1 MNILLLAPHADDI
14 ELGCGATVA
23 RFVEEGHNLLWIVFT
38 DEQPLNSEHVKAT
51 EVVGFKNESRR
62 ALDFTLRHLCSRRQE
77 VLERLVTLNSEFK
90 PDLVVGPSLH
100 DFHQDHQVVANEMVR
115 AFKTSASIICY
126 ELPWNHVSF
135 DVQLLTKL
143 NGQHVEA
150 KLKMLEKFK
159 SEFVV
164 RGKYFSPQLVR
175 GMALVRGSQA
185 GTAYAEAFEVLRW
198 LL

>member
-23 RFVEEGHNLLWIVFT
+23 RFIEEGHNLLWIVFT

-62 ALDFTLRHLCSRRQE
+62 ALDFTLRHLSSRRQE

-126 ELPWNHVSF
+126 ELPWNHISF

-143 NGQHVEA
+143 TVQHIET
-150 KLKMLEKFK
+150 KIRMLERFK
-159 SEFVV
+159 SELIV
-164 RGKYFSPQLVR
+164 RGKYFSATLMR
-175 GMALVRGSQA
+175 GMALLRGTQA
-185 GTAYAEAFEVLRW
+185 GTEYAEAFEVLRW
-198 LL
+198 VL

>member
-51 EVVGFKNESRR
+51 EVVGFKDESRR

-126 ELPWNHVSF
+126 ELPWNHISF

-143 NGQHVEA
+143 TVQHIET
-150 KLKMLEKFK
+150 KIRMLERFE
-159 SEFVV
+159 SELVV
-164 RGKYFSPQLVR
+164 RGRYFSATLMR
-175 GMALVRGSQA
+175 GMALLRGTQA
-185 GTAYAEAFEVLRW
+185 GTEYAEAFEVLRW
-198 LL
+198 VL

>member
-23 RFVEEGHNLLWIVFT
+23 RFADEGHNLLWVVFT
-38 DEQPLNSEHVKAT
+38 DEQPLNNEHVKAT
-51 EVVGFKNESRR
+51 EEIGLKDESRL
-62 ALDFTLRHLCSRRQE
+62 AWDFKLRQLSNRRQE
-77 VLERLVTLNSEFK
+77 VLEWLIKLNYEFK

-100 DFHQDHQVVANEMVR
+100 DFHQDHQVVANEMIR
-115 AFKTSASIICY
+115 AFKSSCSIICY
-126 ELPWNHVSF
+126 DLPWNHVSF

-143 NGQHVEA
+143 DGQHVEA
-150 KLKMLEKFK
+150 KIKMLEKFK

-164 RGKYFSPQLVR
+164 RAKYFSPQLMR
-175 GMALVRGSQA
+175 GMALLRGTQA
-185 GTAYAEAFEVLRW
+185 GTAYAEAFEVMRW

>member
-23 RFVEEGHNLLWIVFT
+23 RFFEEGHRLLWIGFT
-38 DEQPLNSEHVKAT
+38 DEQPLNDEHIKAT
-51 EVVGFKNESRR
+51 EVIGLKDDSRL
-62 ALDFTLRHLCSRRQE
+62 AFDFTLRQLSDRRKE

-126 ELPWNHVSF
+126 ELPWNHISF

-143 NGQHVEA
+143 TNQHMET
-150 KLKMLEKFK
+150 KIRMLEKFK
-159 SEFVV
+159 SELVV
-164 RGKYFSPQLVR
+164 RGRYFSATLVR
-175 GMALVRGSQA
+175 GMALLRGTQA
-185 GTAYAEAFEVLRW
+185 GTEYAEAFEVLRW
-198 LL
+198 VL

>member
-23 RFVEEGHNLLWIVFT
+23 RFVEEGHDILWVVFT
-38 DEQPLNSEHVKAT
+38 DEQPLNDEHVKAT
-51 EVVGFKNESRR
+51 EEIGLKDESR
-62 ALDFTLRHLCSRRQE
+62 LVWDFKLRWLSDRRQE
-77 VLERLVTLNSEFK
+77 VLELLVGLNSKFK
-90 PDLVVGPSLH
+90 PNLVVGPSLH

-143 NGQHVEA
+143 TDRHIET
-150 KLKMLEKFK
+150 KIRMLEKFE
-159 SEFVV
+159 SELVV
-164 RGKYFSPQLVR
+164 RERYFSAALMR
-175 GMALVRGSQA
+175 GMALLRGTQA
-185 GTAYAEAFEVLRW
+185 GTEYAEAFEVLKW
-198 LL
+198 VL

>member
-1 MNILLLAPHADDI
+1 MNILLLAPHADDV

-51 EVVGFKNESRR
+51 EVMGFKNESRR
-62 ALDFTLRHLCSRRQE
+62 ALDFTLRHLCIRRQE

-90 PDLVVGPSLH
+90 PDLVMGPSLH

-115 AFKTSASIICY
+115 AFKTSCSIICY
-126 ELPWNHVSF
+126 ELPWNHISF

-143 NGQHVEA
+143 TDRHIET
-150 KLKMLEKFK
+150 KIRMLEKFK
-159 SEFVV
+159 SELVV
-164 RGKYFSPQLVR
+164 RGRYFSTTLMR
-175 GMALVRGSQA
+175 GMALLRGTQA
-185 GTAYAEAFEVLRW
+185 GTKYAEAFEVLRW
-198 LL
+198 VL

>member
-23 RFVEEGHNLLWIVFT
+23 RFVEEDHSLLWVVFT
-38 DEQPLNSEHVKAT
+38 DEQPLNSEHMKAT
-51 EVVGFKNESRR
+51 EEIGLKDESRL
-62 ALDFTLRHLCSRRQE
+62 ALDFTLRRLSERRKQ
-77 VLERLVTLNSEFK
+77 VLEQLVELNSKFK
-90 PDLVVGPSLH
+90 PDLVIGPSLH

-143 NGQHVEA
+143 ADRHVEA
-150 KLKMLEKFK
+150 KVRMLAKFR
-159 SEFVV
+159 SEHVA
-164 RGKYFSPQLVR
+164 RSNYFSAALMR
-175 GMALVRGSQA
+175 GMTLLRGTQA
-185 GTAYAEAFEVLRW
+185 GTEYAEAFEVLRW
-198 LL
+198 IL